1 MEKNF
6 IDGKK
11 KHDTPFRSI
20 IYAREHFINMKYS
33 IVVSETVNAFM
44 SEYTFVAKTSLAVS
58 ENSVSSLPVGCLRIF
73 NS

>member
-1 MEKNF
+1 M
-6 IDGKK
+6 
-11 KHDTPFRSI
+11 
-20 IYAREHFINMKYS
+20 YAREHFINMKYS